1 MFLKLVIDIEKDK
14 QQKEDRTGKIDS
26 DYLFMTMF
34 RAFLVQLAPLFTI
47 VCKKFSYPLISIYAL

>member
-34 RAFLVQLAPLFTI
+34 RAFLVQLAPLF
-47 VCKKFSYPLISIYAL
+47 V